1 MLKLIMKKT
10 LQIIP
15 FVFFALAFFLVI
27 QVFVA
32 IKNNKIPSVFGYSLA
47 SVLSDSMDPTFTKGD
62 LIYITTNFD
71 VSELRAASDTYEGDV
86 ITFHMP
92 LQTTSGEVII
102 VNSHRIVEIVEVN
115 GSYTFYTKG
124 DNNSATDDYVV
135 TEDDLLGVW
144 TGKVIDNTS
153 VVAQIYQFVSN
164 GGTNL
169 IYAIIIIIFALIGV
183 SEAINII
190 KQVSE
195 QKKLDLEKEKEEL
208 IEKEKARLIDEYN
221 KENNKVEKS

>member
-15 FVFFALAFFLVI
+15 FVFFALAFFLII

-32 IKNNKIPSVFGYSLA
+32 VKNDKIPSVFGYSLA
-47 SVLSDSMDPTFTKGD
+47 SVLSDSMDPTFSKGD

-71 VSELRAASDTYEGDV
+71 ATELKAVSDTYEGDV

-102 VNSHRIVEIVEVN
+102 VNSHRIVDIVEVD

-124 DNNSATDDYVV
+124 DNNSAIDDYVV
-135 TEDDLLGVW
+135 TEADILGVW
-144 TGKVIDNTS
+144 TGKVINNS
-153 VVAQIYQFVSN
+153 SIAAQIYQFVSN

-169 IYAIIIIIFALIGV
+169 IYIVIIFVFALIGV

-190 KQVSE
+190 KQVGE

-221 KENNKVEKS
+221 KKNNEVEKS